1 MMTNQLYRPMQYV
14 DGVYDF
20 FVRSIGPCEVVA
32 AAFLLKKDVCTSFV
46 VRGLPFNIQGGG
58 GQGYWDGPEY
68 FFQYDPAHGYFFSS
82 CTVNKLFISTTFE
95 TTFINCRCIIY

>member
-20 FVRSIGPCEVVA
+20 FVRSLGPCEVVA

-58 GQGYWDGPEY
+58 GRDIGMDQNI
-68 FFQYDPAHGYFFSS
+68 FFNMIQLMVIFFPAVRLTNY
-82 CTVNKLFISTTFE
+82 LFQPLLKRLS
-95 TTFINCRCIIY
+95 